1 MPPIATLLIEQKI
14 CKNNKLI
21 SIKYFKDNS
30 KRKKNVIFSIIRFIF
45 YIFIEVVIIQINIW
59 LKITIFNLKKKRE
72 KKCMRIRKD
81 LFFFD

>member
-1 MPPIATLLIEQKI
+1 MPPIAALLIEQKI

-59 LKITIFNLKKKRE
+59 LKITIFNLKKKR
-72 KKCMRIRKD
+72 KKVHEN
-81 LFFFD
+81 